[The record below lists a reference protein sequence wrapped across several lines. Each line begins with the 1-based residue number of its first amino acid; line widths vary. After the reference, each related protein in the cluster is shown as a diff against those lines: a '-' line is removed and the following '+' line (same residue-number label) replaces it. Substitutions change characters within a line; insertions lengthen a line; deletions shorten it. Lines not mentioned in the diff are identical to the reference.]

1 MCLHKALHKL
11 CVKTLLSVGLN
22 IVGDDVLCALNR
34 EMGKFFFF
42 GKLALITE
50 DI

>member
-1 MCLHKALHKL
+1 MLN
-11 CVKTLLSVGLN
+11 VGLS
-22 IVGDDVLCALNR
+22 IVGDDVLCALEKWVN
-34 EMGKFFFF
+34 FFL